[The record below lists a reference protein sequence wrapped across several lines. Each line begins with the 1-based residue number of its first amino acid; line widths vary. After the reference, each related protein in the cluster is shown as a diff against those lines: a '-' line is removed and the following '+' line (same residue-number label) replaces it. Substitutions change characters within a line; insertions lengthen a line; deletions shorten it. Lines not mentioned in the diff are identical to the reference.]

1 MSIEDDLLIQADLST
16 LYWVLGEV
24 ANKVKED
31 NDFIKV
37 LLELEQF
44 VEIHKTRT
52 RDMVTYRDTIKKAR
66 EEYRSLNQK
75 YKGTQELL
83 STTRDMLTK
92 VMNEKMEED
101 VNNQF

>member
-1 MSIEDDLLIQADLST
+1 MKIADDLLLKADLDV

-24 ANKVKED
+24 AEKVKED

-37 LLELEQF
+37 LLQLEQF

-52 RDMVTYRDTIKKAR
+52 NDMVTYRDTIERAR
-66 EEYRSLNQK
+66 NEYRSLKLK
-75 YKGTQELL
+75 YDGTRDALKY
-83 STTRDMLTK
+83 TRDMLHK

-101 VNNQF
+101 VDNQF

>member
-24 ANKVKED
+24 ANKAKED
-31 NDFIKV
+31 NEFIKV

-52 RDMVTYRDTIKKAR
+52 RDMVTYRDTIEKAR
-66 EEYRSLNQK
+66 EKYRSLSQK

-92 VMNEKMEED
+92 VMNEKMDED
-101 VNNQF
+101 VNNRF

>member
-1 MSIEDDLLIQADLST
+1 MKVEDDLLIQADLST

-66 EEYRSLNQK
+66 DEYRSLNLK
-75 YKGTQELL
+75 YKGTKELL
-83 STTRDMLTK
+83 DTTRDMLNK
-92 VMNEKMEED
+92 VMNEKTD
-101 VNNQF
+101 NYVDF

>member
-1 MSIEDDLLIQADLST
+1 MKIEDDLLIQADLST

-66 EEYRSLNQK
+66 EEYRSLNQR
-75 YKGTQELL
+75 YKGMQELL
-83 STTRDMLTK
+83 STTQDMLSK

>member
-1 MSIEDDLLIQADLST
+1 MKIEDDLLIQADLNT

-24 ANKVKED
+24 ANKAKED

-66 EEYRSLNQK
+66 DEYRSLNLK
-75 YKGTQELL
+75 YKGTKELL
-83 STTRDMLTK
+83 DTTRDMLSK
-92 VMNEKMEED
+92 VMNEKTD
-101 VNNQF
+101 DYVDY

>member
-1 MSIEDDLLIQADLST
+1 MKIEDDLLIQADLST

-66 EEYRSLNQK
+66 EEYRSLNQR
-75 YKGTQELL
+75 YKGMKEQL
-83 STTRDMLTK
+83 STTQDMLSK
-92 VMNEKMEED
+92 VMNEKMDED

>member
-1 MSIEDDLLIQADLST
+1 MKVEDDLLIQADLST

-37 LLELEQF
+37 LLQLEQF
-44 VEIHKTRT
+44 VETHKTRT
-52 RDMVTYRDTIKKAR
+52 RDMVTYRDTIERAR
-66 EEYRSLNQK
+66 NEYRSLK
-75 YKGTQELL
+75 LRYDGTVEALNLKTKIL
-83 STTRDMLTK
+83 SQ
-92 VMNEKMEED
+92 VMNEKMDED